1 MDGCRRARHAD
12 RTDRRR
18 DPRQRRKKHIH
29 RRLPEFWLFALGGLF
44 VLVTLFLPKGV
55 VGTAQSYLA
64 SRRTSHA
71 AARKESESEKAASLA
86 DAETVAAE

>member
-1 MDGCRRARHAD
+1 
-12 RTDRRR
+12 
-18 DPRQRRKKHIH
+18 
-29 RRLPEFWLFALGGLF
+29 LF

-64 SRRTSHA
+64 SRRASHA